1 MLDNDILR
9 PSKSPWASPLHLVN
23 KKDGSVRPCGDYRRL
38 NAQTIPDRY
47 PIPRIE
53 DFHHILKG
61 KRIFSKIDLFKAY
74 FQIPIAEEDKEK
86 TAIITPFGLFEFN
99 VMSFGLRNAPSTF
112 QRFIN
117 EVLFG
122 LEFVFPYLDD
132 ILVASET
139 EEHKTHLKLVFDRL
153 QKHGLRV
160 NISKSTLGVTH
171 LEFLGYLI
179 TPEGSKLLPEKV
191 DAILS
196 YKLPETIH
204 AAKNQAIL
212 HEYLKGSKKND
223 KTKILWTEE
232 AKENFEKCKQDLANA
247 TLLSFPDP
255 DLQLALFTDA
265 SNFAIGSVLQ
275 QFEAGNWK
283 PISFFSKK
291 LTDAQK
297 NYSTY
302 VKELLGI
309 YHCVKKFK
317 HLLEG
322 QNFVIYTDHKPITY
336 AFHQKNE
343 KASPRQLRHLQYIS
357 QFSANICHIE
367 GQDNLVADAF
377 SRIEAITVIDY
388 DTIADKQTQDAEL
401 QQLMRSN
408 SSVKFKSCTL
418 PSGKTLWCDISTS
431 NIRPYIIPKQFR
443 QQIFQQSHG
452 FSYPGI
458 RSTIKL
464 MTEKF
469 IWPNMKQEIR
479 EWARTCIPCQKC
491 KVHRHTKSKFGEY
504 EVPDTRFS
512 TVFRVGWKQFPLPD
526 CKAET
531 ASKAFYEHWVCRF
544 GVPGK
549 IITDQGRQFESQL
562 FRSLAAICGAKVA
575 HATSYHPQ
583 CNGKV
588 ERLHRTLK
596 GAIKAHN
603 NIKWTETLP
612 TILLG
617 LRTALRPD
625 TNHTIAQMVYGSNI
639 RLPGEF
645 FNPPSIQIDP
655 ETFVTTLQTFM
666 DELKPTKYSP
676 PKIQKIFVHKNLK
689 SCTHVFVRVD
699 RVRKALEPP
708 YDGPFPVK
716 ERYEKYFILTIKNK
730 PVNISVDRLKP
741 AYLLMTDSIPDS
753 ILVGNQMRIQQL
765 MTLTS

>member
-1 MLDNDILR
+1 MSAVSIKIPPFWTDRPEIWFYQVEAQFQISRISLEETKFHYLVSQLEPKYVENIWDIVN
-9 PSKSPWASPLHLVN
+9 SKSDTKYTDSKN
-23 KKDGSVRPCGDYRRL
+23 RL
-38 NAQTIPDRY
+38 
-47 PIPRIE
+47 
-53 DFHHILKG
+53 L
-61 KRIFSKIDLFKAY
+61 SLFK
-74 FQIPIAEEDKEK
+74 ESE
-86 TAIITPFGLFEFN
+86 N
-99 VMSFGLRNAPSTF
+99 LRIKRLLTGIELRDMKPS
-112 QRFIN
+112 Q
-117 EVLFG
+117 L
-122 LEFVFPYLDD
+122 
-132 ILVASET
+132 
-139 EEHKTHLKLVFDRL
+139 L
-153 QKHGLRV
+153 QKLKTV
-160 NISKSTLGVTH
+160 ATSDISDNLIKTLW
-171 LEFLGYLI
+171 LE
-179 TPEGSKLLPEKV
+179 
-191 DAILS
+191 
-196 YKLPETIH
+196 KLPESIKNILVVSDENLSKLAVMADKISDMTPRTEIFATGKSLDCEDYKACRKFRLFVKDRTTNLH
-204 AAKNQAIL
+204 FLVDSGADCSIIPATSKNKQPSDYKLFAANGTEIPTYGIKVLNIDLGLRREFLFPFIIAKVSKGIL
-212 HEYLKGSKKND
+212 GADFLNKFNLLID
-223 KTKILWTEE
+223 IR
-232 AKENFEKCKQDLANA
+232 NKQLID
-247 TLLSFPDP
+247 
-255 DLQLALFTDA
+255 
-265 SNFAIGSVLQ
+265 
-275 QFEAGNWK
+275 
-283 PISFFSKK
+283 
-291 LTDAQK
+291 
-297 NYSTY
+297 
-302 VKELLGI
+302 GI
-309 YHCVKKFK
+309 TNLHV
-317 HLLEG
+317 
-322 QNFVIYTDHKPITY
+322 TDHKPITY

-357 QFSANICHIE
+357 QFSTNICHIK

-431 NIRPYIIPKQFR
+431 NIRPYIPKQFR
-443 QQIFQQSHG
+443 QQIFQQIHG
-452 FSYPGI
+452 FSHPGI

-512 TVFRVGWKQFPLPD
+512 VIHIDLIGPLPPSQGMTFCMTCIDRFSCWMEAVPLPD

-549 IITDQGRQFESQL
+549 IVTDQGRQFESQL

-596 GAIKAHN
+596 RAIKAHN

-666 DELKPTKYSP
+666 DDLKPTKSFAS
-676 PKIQKIFVHKNLK
+676 KK
-689 SCTHVFVRVD
+689 SKDFC
-699 RVRKALEPP
+699 
-708 YDGPFPVK
+708 
-716 ERYEKYFILTIKNK
+716 
-730 PVNISVDRLKP
+730 S
-741 AYLLMTDSIPDS
+741 
-753 ILVGNQMRIQQL
+753 
-765 MTLTS
+765 

>member
-1 MLDNDILR
+1 
-9 PSKSPWASPLHLVN
+9 
-23 KKDGSVRPCGDYRRL
+23 
-38 NAQTIPDRY
+38 
-47 PIPRIE
+47 
-53 DFHHILKG
+53 
-61 KRIFSKIDLFKAY
+61 
-74 FQIPIAEEDKEK
+74 
-86 TAIITPFGLFEFN
+86 
-99 VMSFGLRNAPSTF
+99 MSFGLRNAPSTF

-179 TPEGSKLLPEKV
+179 TPEGSKPLPEKV

-196 YKLPETIH
+196 YKLPETIRDLRTFLGLINFYRRYLKD

-232 AKENFEKCKQDLANA
+232 AKENFEKCKQDLAKA

-265 SNFAIGSVLQ
+265 SNFAIGSVSQ
-275 QFEAGNWK
+275 A
-283 PISFFSKK
+283 
-291 LTDAQK
+291 
-297 NYSTY
+297 NYICLSS
-302 VKELLGI
+302 
-309 YHCVKKFK
+309 
-317 HLLEG
+317 
-322 QNFVIYTDHKPITY
+322 
-336 AFHQKNE
+336 KNE
-343 KASPRQLRHLQYIS
+343 KASPRQLHHLQYIS
-357 QFSANICHIE
+357 QFSTNICHIK

-431 NIRPYIIPKQFR
+431 NIRPYIPKQFR
-443 QQIFQQSHG
+443 QQIFQQIHG
-452 FSYPGI
+452 FSHTGI

-479 EWARTCIPCQKC
+479 EWTRKCIPCQKC

-512 TVFRVGWKQFPLPD
+512 VIHIDLIGPLPPSQGMTFCMTCIDRFSCWMEAVPLPD

-603 NIKWTETLP
+603 NIKWTDTLP

-625 TNHTIAQMVYGSNI
+625 TNHTIAQMV
-639 RLPGEF
+639 LW
-645 FNPPSIQIDP
+645 
-655 ETFVTTLQTFM
+655 L
-666 DELKPTKYSP
+666 
-676 PKIQKIFVHKNLK
+676 
-689 SCTHVFVRVD
+689 
-699 RVRKALEPP
+699 
-708 YDGPFPVK
+708 
-716 ERYEKYFILTIKNK
+716 
-730 PVNISVDRLKP
+730 
-741 AYLLMTDSIPDS
+741 
-753 ILVGNQMRIQQL
+753 
-765 MTLTS
+765 